1 MHTDTQQRQREKAL
15 DLKPGARGRKDRGQE
30 AVIKLES
37 LQTRVPELVALKQK
51 ADDASQ
57 AFNDAIKNTAESSG
71 LLAATV
77 RKYVKARAGDKFEDE
92 KTKAQQLALC
102 FEEIT
107 DEAK

>member
-1 MHTDTQQRQREKAL
+1 M
-15 DLKPGARGRKDRGQE
+15 
-30 AVIKLES
+30 
-37 LQTRVPELVALKQK
+37 
-51 ADDASQ
+51 
-57 AFNDAIKNTAESSG
+57 AEQSG